1 MTTRAYAFN
10 LNSAIIATWNSA
22 QNWGTAIA
30 IDAINMY
37 SPTLNVVADELDGD
51 GGIAALASAF
61 IGGRIQLEFG
71 VKNLNVFG
79 ILSGL
84 TPADSTPTSES
95 LVITQQNLPYFGING
110 QIKHDTGLGAYE
122 FFIPKCKIMGD
133 LSFTIQYGK
142 FWSQRVEARF
152 LADSAV
158 YGMAKIISRATA
170 ASPIVIPPA

>member
-10 LNSAIIATWNSA
+10 LNGAVIAPWTNAQTWGA
-22 QNWGTAIA
+22 AIA

-37 SPTLNVVADELDGD
+37 SPVLNTVADTLLGD
-51 GGIAALASAF
+51 GGIAALAAAF
-61 IGGRIQLEFG
+61 IGGKIDLEFG

-79 ILSGL
+79 ALSGL
-84 TPADSTPTSES
+84 SEADSSPTSES

-110 QIKHDTGLGAYE
+110 QIKHDTGAGAYE

-133 LSFTIQYGK
+133 LSFTLQYGK
-142 FWSQRVEARF
+142 FWTQRVSAQF
-152 LADSAV
+152 VADSVV

-170 ASPIVIPPA
+170 ASPLTIPPA